1 VAGSGVT
8 TTYRCPFCKGDIS
21 DDMSVM
27 VELDGTLQ
35 LICETCYER
44 GEEAAEAP
52 DAE

>member
-1 VAGSGVT
+1 MT
-8 TTYRCPFCKGDIS
+8 TTYRCPFCKGECS
-21 DDMSVM
+21 DELGVM
-27 VELDGTLQ
+27 VELDGTLL